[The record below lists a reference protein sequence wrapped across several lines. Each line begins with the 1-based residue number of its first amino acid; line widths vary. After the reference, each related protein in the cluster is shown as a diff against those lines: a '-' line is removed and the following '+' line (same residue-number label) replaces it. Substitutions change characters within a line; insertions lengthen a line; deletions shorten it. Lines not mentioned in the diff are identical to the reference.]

1 MKNVLLYIFVCLGIQ
16 LMYSQEKLI
25 ECTLAAKKA
34 IIKSGETPL
43 LELTFKNNSDTD
55 IYLIKSLDASS
66 YKWRYPYAYYTIEL
80 LGDNEYKIEQIS
92 RCGNMNGIST
102 GDFIKVSAQETFK
115 STQYKHYYFSDYSV
129 HNPNNFRQ
137 KGKYKIT
144 HHYSTLSKYL
154 DEYMG
159 EDMSLDVYEL
169 VNIAGDSLNPPR
181 ILKKPNNESK
191 NLVKELEVLFAQVPK
206 VELTS
211 NTVIIE
217 VK

>member
-1 MKNVLLYIFVCLGIQ
+1 MKKLFLYLCVSFCFQLIF
-16 LMYSQEKLI
+16 SQENNI
-25 ECTLAAKKA
+25 ECKLLTKKA
-34 IIKSGETPL
+34 IIKSGETPM

-66 YKWRYPYAYYTIEL
+66 YKWRYPHAYYTIEL
-80 LGDNEYKIEQIS
+80 LDNKEYEIQQVA

-102 GDFIKVSAQETFK
+102 GDFIKVSAQEIFNPT
-115 STQYKHYYFSDYSV
+115 KHYYFSDFSV
-129 HNPNNFRQ
+129 LNPNNFKQ

-144 HHYSTLSKYL
+144 YHYSTLSKDL

-181 ILKKPNNESK
+181 ILKKPNNKSK
-191 NLVKELEVLFAQVPK
+191 NLVAELEALFNQVPK
-206 VELTS
+206 VELIS
-211 NTVIIE
+211 NSVIIE